1 MKLKRNDAMDLA
13 NIIYR
18 YVNRFINSEE
28 LINLLENIDKKN
40 FSDNERSE
48 LNNLLQEVKETIN
61 TTEIK
66 IDQVEINRLT
76 MINRLLD
83 SFDNI
88 KISEEMNDKAKKE
101 TIKFIEKTHKELLED
116 KEKVRDSG
124 PRYEK
129 LFEILTHFPLYNK
142 ACLQMNDLELLE
154 FITQYISVPLPPPIT
169 QENFNELIE
178 VGIKEDKRES
188 IWRMAMNYNRKGKD
202 FSKIV
207 DYFIEK
213 RDDYYLAELISGV
226 EEDLDLDSVI
236 DKALKTEN
244 IEFLRKMT
252 QHEFLMPIFTDVQKE
267 KVKKKIQKG
276 KKEEKK

>member
-1 MKLKRNDAMDLA
+1 MDLV

-18 YVNRFINSEE
+18 YANRFINSEE
-28 LINLLENIDKKN
+28 LIELLKNMDTKN

-83 SFDNI
+83 SFDNT

-142 ACLQMNDLELLE
+142 ACLQMDDLELLE
-154 FITQYISVPLPPPIT
+154 FITQYISVPLPPPIN
-169 QENFNELIE
+169 QEYFDDLIE

-236 DKALKTEN
+236 DKALKTED

>member
-1 MKLKRNDAMDLA
+1 MDLA

-28 LINLLENIDKKN
+28 LIELLENIDKTK
-40 FSDNERSE
+40 F
-48 LNNLLQEVKETIN
+48 LQEEINEIEKLLLNVKETVKK
-61 TTEIK
+61 TKIK
-66 IDQVEINRLT
+66 IDQIEINRLS
-76 MINRLLD
+76 MINQLLD
-83 SFDNI
+83 SLDKVKF
-88 KISEEMNDKAKKE
+88 SENMNGKAIKE

-129 LFEILTHFPLYNK
+129 LFKLLTHFPIYNK
-142 ACLQMNDLELLE
+142 ICLQMNDLVLLE
-154 FITQYISVPLPPPIT
+154 FITQYISVPLPPKIT
-169 QENFNELIE
+169 QEDFNELVS
-178 VGIKEDKRES
+178 VGIENDKRES
-188 IWRMAMNYNRKGKD
+188 LWRLAMNYNRKGKN

-213 RDDYYLAELISGV
+213 RDDYYLAELICGV

-236 DKALKTEN
+236 DKALKTED
-244 IEFLRKMT
+244 IEFLKKMI

-267 KVKKKIQKG
+267 KVKKKIQKE

>member
-1 MKLKRNDAMDLA
+1 MNLV

-40 FSDNERSE
+40 FLDDEIKE
-48 LNNLLQEVKETIN
+48 LDNLLLDVKEIVN

-83 SFDNI
+83 SLDI
-88 KISEEMNDKAKKE
+88 AKISEEMDEKSKKE
-101 TIKFIEKTHKELLED
+101 AEDFIKKRRETLLKD

-129 LFEILTHFPLYNK
+129 LFEHLSNFSLYRK
-142 ACLQMNDLELLE
+142 YCLKMNDLEILE
-154 FITQYISVPLPPPIT
+154 FIAQYISVPLPPKLE
-169 QENFNELIE
+169 QKDFDDLVK
-178 VGIKEDKRES
+178 VGIKEDKREAL
-188 IWRMAMNYNRKGKD
+188 WRLAMNYNRKGKD

-207 DYFIEK
+207 DYFILK
-213 RDDYYLAELISGV
+213 RDNYYLAELIIDV
-226 EEDLDLDSVI
+226 EEDLDLDEII
-236 DKALKTEN
+236 DKTLQTQD
-244 IEFLRKMT
+244 IEFIKKMANT
-252 QHEFLMPIFTDVQKE
+252 EYLLPLFTDKQKE
-267 KVKKKIQKG
+267 KVKKFIQKL
-276 KKEEKK
+276 KKEENKNDRN